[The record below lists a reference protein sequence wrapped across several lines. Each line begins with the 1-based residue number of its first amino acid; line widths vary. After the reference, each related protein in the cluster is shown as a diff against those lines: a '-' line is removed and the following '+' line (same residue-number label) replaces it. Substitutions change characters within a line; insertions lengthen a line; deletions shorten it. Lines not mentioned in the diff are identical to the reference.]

1 VRGDVAVVQD
11 ADLEYNPRDIPAL
24 LMPIERGE
32 ADVVFGSRF
41 LGGPHRVLNFWH
53 YVGNRALTLL
63 SNMCTNLNL
72 TDMETGYKLFRR
84 EVLQQIQIEC
94 DRFGFEPEITA
105 KVAQMRCR
113 IFEQPISYNGA
124 TTTRGKKITWRDGVA
139 ALYHIAR
146 FSIRDRRVRPAPPSA
161 SRRSWPVPPKLPTF
175 AVSTSN
181 ADAPDFRRF
190 RRRTLNPEGSP
201 TYEETRK
208 IDARGALCARPRPH
222 QARPLVRRGV
232 RALPGEPH
240 DLPTKSGTPFSTAAA
255 RTRGARRVRRPRIFA
270 TTSAT
275 ATGLDDTIVTSLASI
290 GRHPRTRGVDR
301 AAGSRR

>member
-1 VRGDVAVVQD
+1 MKLSIVMPVYNEASSIREILKRVQALPHAKEIIVVDDGSLDGTRDILRELAGGEVRVFFHTTNRGKGAAVRTGFAQVRGDVAVVQD

-24 LMPIERGE
+24 LLPIERGE

-113 IFEQPISYNGA
+113 IFEHPISYNG
-124 TTTRGKKITWRDGVA
+124 RDYDQGKKITWRDGVA

-146 FSIRDRRVRPAPPSA
+146 FSIRGRRVRPAPP
-161 SRRSWPVPPKLPTF
+161 V
-175 AVSTSN
+175 AV
-181 ADAPDFRRF
+181 
-190 RRRTLNPEGSP
+190 
-201 TYEETRK
+201 EE
-208 IDARGALCARPRPH
+208 IAARPA
-222 QARPLVRRGV
+222 QVADVRR
-232 RALPGEPH
+232 
-240 DLPTKSGTPFSTAAA
+240 
-255 RTRGARRVRRPRIFA
+255 
-270 TTSAT
+270 
-275 ATGLDDTIVTSLASI
+275 LDVE
-290 GRHPRTRGVDR
+290 R
-301 AAGSRR
+301 